1 MFLLLIV
8 FGRLL
13 GDVEYLAAR
22 LSKID
27 ESGQLG
33 DNLVDIVK
41 SKKITP
47 SRAELARTTVPS
59 PRTSTSA
66 PLSGPE
72 ESRLQHLRTDSS
84 KPTDAAASQ
93 QNLTEKAK
101 EVGE

>member
-1 MFLLLIV
+1 MLIV
-8 FGRLL
+8 LDRLL

-33 DNLVDIVK
+33 SNLVDIVR

-47 SRAELARTTVPS
+47 NKAELARTTVPN
-59 PRTSTSA
+59 PRASLST
-66 PLSGPE
+66 PLTDNE
-72 ESRLQHLRTDSS
+72 ESRGQQPRTDGSNS
-84 KPTDAAASQ
+84 ADAATSEQ
-93 QNLTEKAK
+93 SLTEKAK